1 MESIDSPLSVS
12 YSASIDLIV
21 VSVTVFEIF
30 DIKAIFS
37 IGCKPKSELN
47 RKQIDAHA
55 RLLLPVLLAIELTLR
70 CQLCDLHFK
79 FEEDRKKLRSL
90 SRAIGTL
97 DGQTD
102 RQTNKHSSDFYICP
116 VP

>member
-1 MESIDSPLSVS
+1 MIVQGYPTSTVMMPTDKREVVLYSTSV
-12 YSASIDLIV
+12 DPIV

-55 RLLLPVLLAIELTLR
+55 RLLLPVLLAIELTL
-70 CQLCDLHFK
+70 QS
-79 FEEDRKKLRSL
+79 E
-90 SRAIGTL
+90 
-97 DGQTD
+97 Q
-102 RQTNKHSSDFYICP
+102 
-116 VP
+116 